1 MLRYFKFCLL
11 FFGALL
17 AVVAYAQDDTFS
29 DAELKGVF
37 WEVKKKGGVPSYL
50 LGTMHT
56 DDPRVLNVPDLI
68 QNRFD
73 RADSASFEV
82 KMDAS
87 SLMQSM
93 GAMFLDSGQTLKSVI
108 EDKEIYQSL
117 IEQLEEHGMP
127 EMAVQQLK
135 PWAIMIMVS
144 MPKNESGQ
152 FLDLVLYQQAQQQ
165 QKQIYGLE
173 KIDEQLQFFTQL
185 SIEDQVSLLQE
196 TLEQLDQIPD
206 FFEQLHDMYLRRAL
220 GEMYQFYQKYAQE
233 SEDTEL
239 MEKFNKGLLQ
249 DRNFR
254 MLKRMQ
260 DRLHE
265 GNAFIAVG
273 ALHLAG
279 PKGLLQL
286 LQQQGYQ
293 LKALY

>member
-1 MLRYFKFCLL
+1 MLPYLKLSFFLL
-11 FFGALL
+11 SALL
-17 AVVAYAQDDTFS
+17 ATIAYAQDDTFS
-29 DAELKGVF
+29 DVELQGVF

-56 DDPRVLNVPDLI
+56 DDPRVLNLPEVV
-68 QNRFD
+68 QSRFD
-73 RADSASFEV
+73 RANSASFEI

-87 SLMQSM
+87 TLMQSM
-93 GAMFLDSGQTLKSVI
+93 GAMFLESGQTLKSVI
-108 EDKEIYQSL
+108 KDAEVYQSL
-117 IEQLEEHGMP
+117 ITQLEKFGMP

-135 PWAIMIMVS
+135 PWAIMVMVS
-144 MPKNESGQ
+144 MPKNKSGQ
-152 FLDLVLYQQAQQQ
+152 FLDLQLYQRAQQQ

-173 KIDEQLQFFTQL
+173 SIDEQLQFFTQL
-185 SIEDQVSLLQE
+185 SIDDQVLLLQE
-196 TLEQLDQIPD
+196 TLTQLDQIPH

-233 SEDTEL
+233 SEHTAL
-239 MEKFNKGLLQ
+239 MEQFNKGLLQ
-249 DRNFR
+249 DRNLR

-279 PKGLLQL
+279 PKGLLHL